1 MKSSPLRRCLLG
13 LGLPLLALLTWAL
26 LMWAL
31 PAWTLPARAG
41 TPAVA
46 APPSAARPP
55 AAKPSD
61 PPPVLAQ
68 LIAAGKLKIL
78 SQFATEVPGLKGYI
92 VRNQDGTQVV
102 YGERG
107 YLFIGHLITPQGAD
121 LTDNYRE
128 RYTPKPEYAAVVR
141 QLDSSGHLISEGPA
155 SAPLLYVFAD
165 PNCSICYRF
174 YQMAEPLV
182 SSGRLQLRWVMV
194 AFLQATSAAKATAI
208 LSARDP
214 RGALHAD
221 EDRFDTAH
229 EAGGIPPARSED
241 KTLQG
246 ILQAHMS
253 AMDAV
258 GGIGTPTLLYRDDHG
273 HWAAIV
279 GLPTGDWLSQYA
291 GGTHPPRPR
300 G

>member
-1 MKSSPLRRCLLG
+1 MKPSPLRRCLLG
-13 LGLPLLALLTWAL
+13 LGPLLF
-26 LMWAL
+26 
-31 PAWTLPARAG
+31 TLPTLALATGAVTAAVPSRSPAMRA
-41 TPAVA
+41 PAE
-46 APPSAARPP
+46 
-55 AAKPSD
+55 
-61 PPPVLAQ
+61 PPVLAQ
-68 LIAAGKLKIL
+68 LIAAGKLKVL
-78 SQFATEVPGLKGYI
+78 SQFATEVPGLTGYI

-107 YLFIGHLITPQGAD
+107 YLIVGHVISPQGAD

-141 QLDSSGHLISEGPA
+141 QLDSGGHLISEGRIN
-155 SAPLLYVFAD
+155 APLLYVFAD

-174 YQMAEPLV
+174 YRMAEPLV

-194 AFLQATSAAKATAI
+194 AFLQASSSAKATAI

-214 RGALHAD
+214 RSALHAD

-229 EAGGIPPARSED
+229 EAGGIAPARSED
-241 KTLQG
+241 KTLQRV
-246 ILQAHMS
+246 LQAHMA

-279 GLPTGDWLSQYA
+279 GLPTGNWLSQYA
-291 GGTHPPRPR
+291 GATHPPAPH